1 MLVKIAN
8 HEIKLSNLEKV
19 FWPEEKILKGDLIKY
34 YLELSEYI
42 LPHLQDRP
50 FVMKRYPDG
59 IRGKAFYQK
68 QSPTHTPQ
76 WVKTIMLEDRKMI
89 LCNDLDTL
97 IWLINLGCIELHH
110 WLSKIPNLDKPDI
123 IVFDLDPEPPAQF
136 AHTLEV
142 ALLIKELLDSVN
154 IKCFPKTSGSE
165 GLHIYFPIQAS
176 YSFPIVRETLKNLCN
191 NLVSTFPG
199 LVTTELNKSKRK
211 GKIYLD
217 YLQNGYGKTMASVY
231 SVRPVPNALVSM
243 PLTWSEV
250 EKGVDIHNFTIVNVR
265 NRLDKYG
272 DIFSPVNLT
281 LQDFSPLTTLFSKK
295 AGKKG

>member
-8 HEIKLSNLEKV
+8 QEIKLSNLEKV
-19 FWPEEKILKGDLIKY
+19 FWPEKKILKGDLIKY
-34 YLELSEYI
+34 YLELNKFI
-42 LPHLQDRP
+42 LPHLQNRP

-59 IRGKAFYQK
+59 IKGKAFYQK

-76 WVKTIMLEDRKMI
+76 WVQTIVVEDRKMI
-89 LCNDLDTL
+89 LCNDVDTL

-136 AHTLEV
+136 IHTLEV
-142 ALLIKELLDSVN
+142 ALLIKELLDRVN

-165 GLHIYFPIQAS
+165 GLHIYVPIQAC

-191 NLVSTFPG
+191 NLVSTFPR
-199 LVTTELNKSKRK
+199 LVTTELKKSKRK
-211 GKIYLD
+211 GKVYLD

-231 SVRPVPNALVSM
+231 CVRPVSDALVSI

-250 EKGVDIHNFTIVNVR
+250 EEGVDIHNFTIFNVKK
-265 NRLDKYG
+265 RLDKYG
-272 DIFSPVNLT
+272 DIFSAVNYT
-281 LQDFSPLTTLFSKK
+281 LQDFSSLTTLFSKK
-295 AGKKG
+295 AGKKA